1 MKIKASKE
9 PVKNSHHLLGSA
21 TWELVECV
29 VLHDPH
35 NYKNIWTGH
44 LEMIFNSTGM
54 LKWLFWTFSHFF
66 SGFFFLILWG
76 KLRLKHLMLGFLCW
90 IWGLIII
97 LFCICWEVL
106 INCVNQKNSGNH
118 CFRCEGTAYR
128 PQLLLLEIPLNSKF
142 QYSSFFFWF
151 SCSGFMDVCLL
162 QDLILKAQALYSN

>member
-9 PVKNSHHLLGSA
+9 PFKNSHHLLGSA
-21 TWELVECV
+21 TWVLVECV
-29 VLHDPH
+29 ALHDPH

-44 LEMIFNSTGM
+44 LKMIFNSIGM

-76 KLRLKHLMLGFLCW
+76 KLRLKRLMLGFVCW
-90 IWGLIII
+90 IWRLIII

-118 CFRCEGTAYR
+118 CFRCEETAYR
-128 PQLLLLEIPLNSKF
+128 PQLLLKF
-142 QYSSFFFWF
+142 HWIINFSTLLFFWF
-151 SCSGFMDVCLL
+151 SCSGFMDVYLL
-162 QDLILKAQALYSN
+162 QDLILDAQALYSN

>member
-9 PVKNSHHLLGSA
+9 PFKNSHHLLGSA
-21 TWELVECV
+21 TWVLVECV
-29 VLHDPH
+29 ALHDPH

-44 LEMIFNSTGM
+44 LKMIFNSIGM

-76 KLRLKHLMLGFLCW
+76 KLRLKRLMLGFLCW
-90 IWGLIII
+90 IWRLIII

-118 CFRCEGTAYR
+118 CFRCEETAYR
-128 PQLLLLEIPLNSKF
+128 PQLLLKF
-142 QYSSFFFWF
+142 HWIINFSTLLFFWF
-151 SCSGFMDVCLL
+151 SCSGFMDVYLL
-162 QDLILKAQALYSN
+162 QDLILDAQALYSN